1 MNCSRCG
8 REYSGNFCPACGN
21 QEQTSSYHKLK
32 PLLID
37 QNETICAVLGN
48 NFAQTFLS
56 TGVLGRG
63 FSILTNKRVYFKG
76 NCLVRRGKGFYTKTE
91 ERTVDLADVTGTGYV
106 HNNAL
111 WAKVLKYLC
120 LAMVAIGFVSF
131 INSIITE
138 IFDPTMNFMF
148 VFGILALLF
157 LFLEK
162 TLTYSVFE
170 ISYAG
175 GGIAFSLHWIDS
187 QESKEFQKQLVLLK
201 QSPETPK
208 QKTDYQTNINI
219 SQQLKEFYELFTMGI
234 LSQSEFE
241 AKKAELLG
249 QSNKPLE
256 TIAPRKDPI
265 ITTQENTSQ
274 TAPAQRCT
282 SGCVTPNGW
291 RCSCGRE
298 HAAYVSSCPCGKN
311 KRDVLK

>member
-1 MNCSRCG
+1 MYCSRCG
-8 REYSGNFCPACGN
+8 REYTGNFCPACGN
-21 QEQTSSYHKLK
+21 REQTSSYHKLK

-48 NFAQTFLS
+48 NFAQTFLA

-106 HNNAL
+106 HNNAV

-120 LAMVAIGFVSF
+120 LLGSTITLFSCIVDGSVSGYF
-131 INSIITE
+131 PVS
-138 IFDPTMNFMF
+138 ML
-148 VFGILALLF
+148 LALGFLLF
-157 LFLEK
+157 FFIHK
-162 TLTYSVFE
+162 ALTYSVFE

-175 GGIAFSLHWIDS
+175 GGIAFGLHWIDS

-201 QSPETPK
+201 QNPKTPV
-208 QKTDYQTNINI
+208 QKTSSQTNSSI
-219 SQQLKEFYELFTMGI
+219 SQQLKEFHELFTMGI

-249 QSNKPLE
+249 QSGV
-256 TIAPRKDPI
+256 APQNAPV
-265 ITTQENTSQ
+265 TAAQASTNQA
-274 TAPAQRCT
+274 APAQPRT
-282 SGCVTPNGW
+282 SGCVTQNGW
-291 RCSCGRE
+291 RCVCGRE

-311 KRDVLK
+311 KRDIL